1 MRFIFLI
8 LLLLFSCSTYPKKYK
23 SSDWYTGGF
32 TQIALTLF
40 ENEKYSLD
48 YTYYFESADSDNTIE
63 SRTIHLNGKWSNT
76 IPFSFDLPEKSELD
90 SIVSNKQ
97 IYFSVANDTAF
108 VFGIPCF
115 LE

>member
-1 MRFIFLI
+1 MIFFSLI
-8 LLLLFSCSTYPKKYK
+8 LLFSCNTFPEKYK

-32 TQIALTLF
+32 TQIELTLF
-40 ENEKYSLD
+40 ENENYSLD

-63 SRTIHLNGKWSNT
+63 SRTIYLNGTWSNSN
-76 IPFSFDLPEKSELD
+76 PYSLDVPENSELD
-90 SIVSNKQ
+90 SIVSNKR
-97 IYFSVANDTAF
+97 IYFSVTNDTAF